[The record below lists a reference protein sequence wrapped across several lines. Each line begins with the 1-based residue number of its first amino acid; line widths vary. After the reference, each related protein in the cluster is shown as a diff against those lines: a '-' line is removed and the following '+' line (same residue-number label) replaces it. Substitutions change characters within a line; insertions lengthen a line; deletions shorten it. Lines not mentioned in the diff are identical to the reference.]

1 MPASKPSKRTLQIAE
16 QIKNHIATLC
26 TTGRIADPRIQ
37 KVTLTRAR
45 VTPDLQ
51 QAEIYYSILGS
62 ESERLAAAKGF
73 AAASGFLRNS
83 VSTALQLRYTPAL
96 KFVFDQGIAHA
107 ARISEMLADVLPS
120 QTQLQPRGNNLDQDA
135 VQASETSAP
144 Q

>member
-96 KFVFDQGIAHA
+96 KFVFDQGIAHG
-107 ARISEMLADVLPS
+107 ARISEILADVLPP
-120 QTQLQPRGNNLDQDA
+120 QTQLETMEDSLDR
-135 VQASETSAP
+135 VGVPASHPSAG

>member
-26 TTGRIADPRIQ
+26 ATGRLADPRIQ

-51 QAEIYYSILGS
+51 QAEIFYSVFGS
-62 ESERLAAAKGF
+62 ESERLAVAKGF
-73 AAASGFLRNS
+73 VAASGFLRNS

-96 KFVFDQGIAHA
+96 KFVYDQGIEHG
-107 ARISEMLADVLPS
+107 ARISEILAEVLPPQEHNQVKKVTAAADS
-120 QTQLQPRGNNLDQDA
+120 QAAEVVTTR
-135 VQASETSAP
+135 
-144 Q
+144 